1 MQIYEFGGYKV
12 IILEKI
18 SKAYGDLTVLDE
30 FDLQIEE
37 GKVTCLFGPSGC
49 GKTTLLNV
57 VSGLIKKDSG
67 RILGLEN
74 KRISYIF
81 QEPRLIPW
89 MTVEENIYFV
99 IKNIISKEEAAQ
111 LVIKYLEYVDL
122 IDFKNHYPHE
132 LSGGMKQRVAIVRAF
147 AYPSQL
153 LMMDEPFQGLDKE
166 LKMGLI
172 ESFKKIWERE
182 KRTVLLVTHD
192 EEDAK
197 LLANEIYYL
206 TGLPLHVKRV
216 GY

>member
-89 MTVEENIYFV
+89 MTVEENIHFV
-99 IKNIISKEEAAQ
+99 IKNIILKEKAEQ
-111 LVIKYLEYVDL
+111 LIIKYLEYVDL

-172 ESFKKIWERE
+172 GAFKKIWERE
-182 KRTVLLVTHD
+182 KRTVLLVTHN

-206 TGLPLHVKRV
+206 TGLPLRVNMQKR
-216 GY
+216 

>member
-18 SKAYGDLTVLDE
+18 SKAYGDLIVLDE

-57 VSGLIKKDSG
+57 VSELIKKDSG

-89 MTVEENIYFV
+89 MTVEENIHFV
-99 IKNIISKEEAAQ
+99 IKNIILKEKAEQ
-111 LVIKYLEYVDL
+111 LIIKYLEYVDL

-172 ESFKKIWERE
+172 GAFKKIWERE
-182 KRTVLLVTHD
+182 KRTVLLVTHN

-206 TGLPLHVKRV
+206 TGLPLRVNMQKR
-216 GY
+216 